1 MADQYSPQVQLN
13 QNKPLTISDVWQ
25 QPTPSD
31 IMNMAMMPQR
41 MLAGRIQITNALAQ
55 SGMDAGQ
62 INKMLGQQGDDGM
75 AQGAVQQAD
84 LARQAEQQK
93 QVKEAAATMTQ
104 LKRSFGLKNIK
115 ANWDNI
121 KTINPLFSKIDPE
134 NITDDGLVVRH
145 PDTGDMMGFY
155 DDEGKFQKT
164 APEKE
169 NTALTLLK
177 GGMPKKEDETKAE
190 WDMRV
195 YKQYQADQE
204 KLQLNRIPALAPSS
218 DLPPGYTIDRRKGG
232 VVDPEGKKVSPDK
245 IPDLYGEKAEMAANK
260 KAEGILKPRIEL
272 IKTFT
277 KRIDAN
283 INLFNNFKSKFKNEW
298 PRIANLTLRQ
308 AYAGAI
314 GSGDMAS
321 LKQILFSIESEVAK
335 VERGSIG
342 VAGADVESA
351 KIQARIH
358 DLNLPISELE
368 KVLNTSRSLG
378 QTADQVLQQ
387 QWSELKSETRGKP
400 KLDIGL
406 TPEFMKSVNA
416 EIEKRK
422 QSGK

>member
-1 MADQYSPQVQLN
+1 
-13 QNKPLTISDVWQ
+13 
-25 QPTPSD
+25 
-31 IMNMAMMPQR
+31 
-41 MLAGRIQITNALAQ
+41 
-55 SGMDAGQ
+55 
-62 INKMLGQQGDDGM
+62 
-75 AQGAVQQAD
+75 
-84 LARQAEQQK
+84 
-93 QVKEAAATMTQ
+93 
-104 LKRSFGLKNIK
+104 
-115 ANWDNI
+115 
-121 KTINPLFSKIDPE
+121 
-134 NITDDGLVVRH
+134 
-145 PDTGDMMGFY
+145 
-155 DDEGKFQKT
+155 
-164 APEKE
+164 
-169 NTALTLLK
+169 
-177 GGMPKKEDETKAE
+177 
-190 WDMRV
+190 
-195 YKQYQADQE
+195 
-204 KLQLNRIPALAPSS
+204 
-218 DLPPGYTIDRRKGG
+218 
-232 VVDPEGKKVSPDK
+232 
-245 IPDLYGEKAEMAANK
+245 MAANK